1 MMRAR
6 WILALGALG
15 AAGCSKA
22 ADDAAPGPTAVTT
35 PEPAPAAPSA
45 TEAATATATAT
56 AAPDASASASA
67 VASADASARELA
79 RQAALRDAQEFGL
92 IGLLNAGKGGD
103 PDAPTAPWGR
113 DSSIGTDPLEA
124 RGNMWGD
131 QIGESFG
138 SGGLGLAGVGEG
150 GGGRGEGIG
159 LGSVGVIGHGAGT
172 GQGYGYGSG
181 AGRGGTGSRAT
192 PPRVRMGTPSVSGRL
207 PPEVVQR
214 ILRQHFGR
222 LRLCYE
228 QGLGR
233 DPKLEGRV
241 VVGFTIQRSGEAS
254 DLATG
259 GDLPDAGVKSCVER
273 ALTGLHFPAPEAGVV
288 KVSCPIAF
296 SPGDAGPAAT
306 SPAPA
311 LSTATPGGTASA
323 AAPAAP
329 SPGSPTSARIAGKPA
344 ASVTARDLA
353 EAFRAAGWSD
363 VTTTTRGPVS
373 VLELRRGDK
382 TITLYFVPAFRPGAL
397 DALTEAER
405 ARLASEGAVWQEA
418 GIYLGVVAGS
428 PAEARALLR
437 ALMAS

>member
-1 MMRAR
+1 MRAR
-6 WILALGALG
+6 WIIALGALA
-15 AAGCSKA
+15 AAGCSKRHE
-22 ADDAAPGPTAVTT
+22 DASASPTAVETT
-35 PEPAPAAPSA
+35 PAEPAPAAPSA
-45 TEAATATATAT
+45 TEAATATATA
-56 AAPDASASASA
+56 APDASASARA

-138 SGGLGLAGVGEG
+138 AGGLGLAGVGEG

-159 LGSVGVIGHGAGT
+159 LGNVGVIGHGAGT
-172 GQGYGYGSG
+172 GQGYGRGAG
-181 AGRGGTGSRAT
+181 AGRLGTGRAT
-192 PPRVRMGTPSVSGRL
+192 PPRVRMGAPSVSGRL
-207 PPEVVQR
+207 PPEVVTR
-214 ILRQHFGR
+214 IVRQQFGK

-228 QGLGR
+228 QGLAR

-241 VVGFTIQRSGEAS
+241 AVSFTIQRSGEAS
-254 DLATG
+254 GVAVG
-259 GDLPDAGVKSCVER
+259 GDLPDAVVKSCVER
-273 ALTGLHFPAPEAGVV
+273 VLGGLAFPAPEGGIV
-288 KVSCPIAF
+288 KVSYPIAF
-296 SPGDAGPAAT
+296 SPGDAAPAAA

-311 LSTATPGGTASA
+311 ASTATAAGTASA

-329 SPGSPTSARIAGKPA
+329 SPGGPTSARIAGKPA
-344 ASVTARDLA
+344 ASVTASDLA

-363 VTTTTRGPVS
+363 VTTHARGPVS

-382 TITLYFVPAFRPGAL
+382 TITIYFVPAFRPGAL

-405 ARLASEGAVWQEA
+405 ARLVSEGAVWQEA

-428 PAEARALLR
+428 PA
-437 ALMAS
+437 